1 MERGCQQ
8 NDSLVN
14 GQAEEMETSLEFADE
29 LFGSPQ
35 PDGKAL
41 PLPRVSTVFVAM
53 ANDRKALPFV
63 AGSAGGRIAGQTGP
77 GGTSSATHDGVA
89 GSRVGGG
96 GGGGTPLD
104 MLDMLVLDTDR
115 ATQIALVATAQAG
128 LPGVG
133 RAAVTLQQ

>member
-53 ANDRKALPFV
+53 ANDRKALPILPHVSTVF
-63 AGSAGGRIAGQTGP
+63 
-77 GGTSSATHDGVA
+77 
-89 GSRVGGG
+89 
-96 GGGGTPLD
+96 
-104 MLDMLVLDTDR
+104 
-115 ATQIALVATAQAG
+115 VATATCFHRRCGHGQ
-128 LPGVG
+128 
-133 RAAVTLQQ
+133 